1 MAQLNDEQMDQVR
14 QWCADG
20 ADLATVQEKIDAE
33 FEIRLTYLD
42 TRMLLA
48 DLGATAGK
56 SEKEQGRE
64 AVREKEAEAKKAG
77 ADAEKTPD
85 SSAQDPESPNN
96 PDSPAGMP
104 TGGKAS
110 VSVSSVTP
118 PGMIVAGKV
127 TFSDGKSAEWY
138 LDQMGRLGMNPEDP
152 GHKPSEPDLMAFQQ
166 ELQKVLKKQG
176 F

>member
-1 MAQLNDEQMDQVR
+1 MSQLTDEQMEQVR
-14 QWCADG
+14 QWCADE
-20 ADLATVQEKIDAE
+20 ADLATVQQRIAAE
-33 FEIRLTYLD
+33 FDIRLTYLD

-56 SEKEQGRE
+56 SDKELERE
-64 AVREKEAEAKKAG
+64 ATQARE
-77 ADAEKTPD
+77 AEKTQHENTLDKKPGSPD
-85 SSAQDPESPNN
+85 EPSDAAGTSVD
-96 PDSPAGMP
+96 PAGMP

-118 PGMIVAGKV
+118 PGMIVAGTV

-138 LDQMGRLGMNPEDP
+138 LDQLGRLGMNPQDP
-152 GHKPSEPDLMAFQQ
+152 SYKPSEADLMAFQK
-166 ELQKVLKKQG
+166 ELQQVLKKQG

>member
-1 MAQLNDEQMDQVR
+1 MGELNNEQMEQVR

-20 ADLATVQEKIDAE
+20 ADLATVQEKIAAE
-33 FEIRLTYLD
+33 FDIRLTYLD

-56 SEKEQGRE
+56 SEKEQERE
-64 AVREKEAEAKKAG
+64 AAQAREAEKKKTEETLDEKPDAPTEPAG
-77 ADAEKTPD
+77 VPGAPGD
-85 SSAQDPESPNN
+85 
-96 PDSPAGMP
+96 PAGMP
-104 TGGKAS
+104 TGGKAT

-138 LDQMGRLGMNPEDP
+138 LDQLGRLGMNPGDP
-152 GHKPSEPDLMAFQQ
+152 GHKPSEADLIAFQK
-166 ELQKVLKKQG
+166 ELQQVLKKQG